1 LKPAFPDIPKQK
13 TKKMEQKIL
22 LSELATDTLRGLS
35 AKPKFLLSKYFYDD
49 IGSGIFQNIM
59 QMPEYY
65 LTDCEHEI
73 FTTRKEQIADAFLKD
88 HLGFELIELG
98 SGDGLKTKILLN
110 SLVNRALSF
119 KYIPIDISRKANKEL
134 VESLAR
140 EIPLLKVNAQTG
152 DFFRVMKQLNGF
164 SGIRKVILFLGSNI
178 GNFSDEEVDL
188 FLGQLSEFAHYGDKV
203 MIGFDLKKS
212 PEIILKAYDDPH
224 GHTRNFNLN
233 HLARLNRDLGADFN
247 LDNFEQHTDYNPQTG
262 AVKSFLVSKKNQI
275 VLVKSLE
282 ERFHF
287 KRWETIFME
296 LSRKFDLET
305 IETLAENHG
314 FRVEKHFTDSRNYF
328 VDSLWTK
335 VR

>member
-1 LKPAFPDIPKQK
+1 
-13 TKKMEQKIL
+13 MEQKIL

-35 AKPKFLLSKYFYDD
+35 AKPKYLLSKYFYDD

-73 FTTRKEQIADAFLKD
+73 FTNLKEQILDAFLKD
-88 HLGFELIELG
+88 LSGFELIELG

-119 KYIPIDISRKANKEL
+119 KYIPIDISRKANNEL

-140 EIPLLKVNAQTG
+140 EIPLLKVNAKTG

-178 GNFSDEEVDL
+178 GNFSDEEVNL
-188 FLGQLSEFAHYGDKV
+188 FLNHLSEFANKDDKV

-212 PEIILKAYDDPH
+212 PEIIIKAYNDPH

-233 HLARLNRDLGADFN
+233 HLARLNRELGADFN

-262 AVKSFLVSKKNQI
+262 AVKSFLVSQKDQ
-275 VLVKSLE
+275 LVHVESLE
-282 ERFHF
+282 KSFYF
-287 KRWETIFME
+287 KPWETIFME

-314 FRVEKHFTDSRNYF
+314 FRVEKHFTDCRNYF